1 MVTFLNKKISFTF
14 FLKQKW
20 YLFIFVL
27 NIIINLLIWIFLIW
41 QIKPTNEP
49 IPLSYNIY
57 FGIDYLGDWQNIF
70 LGPLIGLI
78 IIFLNYF
85 LAYLIF
91 LKNKFLSYWLIFTSL
106 IIQIFIL
113 TFYILLIINFY

>member
-1 MVTFLNKKISFTF
+1 MVTFLNKKISFIF

-27 NIIINLLIWIFLIW
+27 NIIINLLIWVFLIW
-41 QIKPTNEP
+41 QIKPTNEL

-91 LKNKFLSYWLIFTSL
+91 LKNNFLSYWLICTSL
-106 IIQIFIL
+106 IVQIFIL